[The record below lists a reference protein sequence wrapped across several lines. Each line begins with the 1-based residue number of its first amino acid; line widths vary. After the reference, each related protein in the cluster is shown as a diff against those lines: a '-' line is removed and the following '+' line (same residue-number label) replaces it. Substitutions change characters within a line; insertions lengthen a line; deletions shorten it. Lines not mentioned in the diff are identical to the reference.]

1 MEKTLKKF
9 DPHMRTIDIIK
20 EILGNEEVLNFC
32 YGNLLFHIIQ
42 AKKGN
47 SPSDNLRKAEKYLE
61 YLKDEVKEDIQKDD
75 HIYYE

>member
-20 EILGNEEVLNFC
+20 EVLGNEEVLNFC

-42 AKKGN
+42 AQKGN

-61 YLKDEVKEDIQKDD
+61 YLKDEVKEDIPKDD
-75 HIYYE
+75 HIYYK